1 MLTLRSCLA
10 SASHTTPA
18 QTSWEVPIF
27 QFQDFDFAQLFVDTW
42 DILLKFFDDKKKFSP
57 WILWG
62 HTWCVLWVV
71 KRTDETV
78 HLEHEA

>member
-42 DILLKFFDDKKKFSP
+42 DILLKFFDDKIIFP
-57 WILWG
+57 LDFMGTYLVPITG
-62 HTWCVLWVV
+62 C
-71 KRTDETV
+71 
-78 HLEHEA
+78 